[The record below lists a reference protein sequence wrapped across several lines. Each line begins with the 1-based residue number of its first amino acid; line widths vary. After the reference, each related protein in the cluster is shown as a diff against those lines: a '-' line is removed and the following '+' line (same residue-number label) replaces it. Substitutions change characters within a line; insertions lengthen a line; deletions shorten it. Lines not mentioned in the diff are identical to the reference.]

1 MESKENSYKIE
12 KNGYLYCHFYL
23 NREKGVLKTVK
34 LPLEN
39 FNMTVIEVKS
49 KIAKILERQK
59 DASTPFKIM
68 SLNKTINSPVLL
80 DTIKI
85 SQFFRHQD
93 EIFCGV
99 EMNITP
105 IKTAI
110 LDDVL
115 KYKSLSSYSFWVA
128 SKQIVKVRVPLKG
141 VENLPKENI
150 TSSFTESSLDVKIH
164 NLNGLNYHFGVPR
177 LDAKIVPEKSEVLT
191 DKEGNIIIRLRKAKE
206 DDHWSYLF
214 KQKYVGEN

>member
-1 MESKENSYKIE
+1 MESKENSSKIE
-12 KNGYLYCHFYL
+12 KYSHLYCHFYL
-23 NREKGVLKTVK
+23 NREKGVLKSVK
-34 LPLEN
+34 IPLES
-39 FNMTVIEVKS
+39 FNITVIELKS

-59 DASTPFKIM
+59 DASSPFKIVC
-68 SLNKTINSPVLL
+68 LNKTIQGPVLL

-85 SQFFRHQD
+85 SQFFRPRD
-93 EIFCGV
+93 DIFCGV

-141 VENLPKENI
+141 VETLPKENI
-150 TSSFTESSLDVKIH
+150 ISSFTESSLDVKIH